1 MALLPTSDYVK
12 FVRGSKQ
19 AFNALLN
26 KAADTLYFIYDPDDS
41 TVGSLYLGS
50 RLIGGT
56 GSAASSSLGDL
67 KDIVLS
73 TVKDKQILV
82 FDASSNSWKNGTIS
96 DILGVDAVSIV
107 KSTTGTLS
115 LNGFDAAAANTI
127 AIKQEDKRLGWATPT
142 QLREVLDVFSKAE
155 IKNLFNGSL
164 SRKVV
169 TSIQDINLE
178 AIDAE
183 NYIYLVPNTS
193 GTYDEYIV
201 VNKKLEKMG
210 DWNTDLSGY
219 VTKAEVGDLVKNNV
233 NTIISTSIGDLTNY
247 GGDNITLVEKV
258 EEIDN
263 RLKWSEIT
271 TD

>member
-26 KAADTLYFIYDPDDS
+26 KAADTLYFIYDPDDL

-73 TVKDKQILV
+73 TVKDKQILI
-82 FDASSNSWKNGTIS
+82 FDTSSNSWKNGTIS
-96 DILGVDAVSIV
+96 DILSVDEVSIV

-115 LNGFDAAAANTI
+115 LNGFAAATVNTI
-127 AIKQEDKRLGWATPT
+127 AIKQEDEKLGWATPT
-142 QLREVLDVFSKAE
+142 QLRDVLDVFSKAE
-155 IKNLFNGSL
+155 VKNLFNGSL
-164 SRKVV
+164 SRKIV
-169 TSIQDINLE
+169 TSTQDINLE
-178 AIDAE
+178 ADDAE

-201 VNKKLEKMG
+201 VDKKLEKMG
-210 DWNTDLSGY
+210 DWNTDLSDY
-219 VTKAEVGDLVKNNV
+219 VTKADVGTLVEENI
-233 NTIISTSIGDLTNY
+233 NTIISTSIGDLSNY
-247 GGDNITLVEKV
+247 GGDNVTLVEKI

-263 RLKWSEIT
+263 RLTWSEIT